1 MLYDRLQHG
10 HRRCLRIAMVAVVF
24 FLIGTGGSQAD
35 PCADQLVNFEPGD
48 DGGWIDSRVQL
59 PDVVLGLPRG
69 GSEFSQSLDVLS
81 LGSGGSLTLGFLDNA
96 IVDRPGN
103 DFLVFENAFRNSPT
117 LVFREAAF
125 VEASEDG
132 LVFYRFPVVYA
143 DGTVA
148 TPADLQASP
157 SFDSTDLLGVA
168 GLTPTLSHP
177 DNGVDPRTPEAGGD
191 GFDLAAI
198 GLTEA
203 RYIRIIDAGTEINDE
218 GNNFPIVGQG
228 KAGADID
235 AVVAIHSRETC
246 GTCCD
251 AVFDGELRAQDL
263 LVLQRAARDLP
274 TENICGSAPCTETQC
289 GDMNDDGDL
298 GTEDVWLCVDRALG
312 GDVPCPA
319 GNCDLPA
326 APPQTTAGATNT
338 ATALEIPAPG
348 SIQSGIGIVSGWKCT
363 GGRLTASFDGGDLLE
378 VAYGTPRGDTLGV
391 CGDQDNAFVM
401 LWNYSNLPD
410 GDHTL
415 QLFDD
420 GVEFATSTFRTQ
432 TLGRKFLGATHTT
445 GQLEFSLANF
455 PEPSENSGVRIGW
468 QTASQSFDI
477 IGLRNPAEES
487 DEGIANLARTNDLGT
502 DPPIPGSLEIPA
514 SDSTVSGVS
523 LVSGWRC
530 DAGEITATFDQ
541 GDPIPVAY
549 GTSRRDTLS
558 ICGDE
563 NNAYALQW
571 NFGLLGDGPHTLEL
585 RDNGEIFATRNFYV
599 SGLGTPFYRGAQGS
613 YALSDFP
620 TLGDTIVVE
629 WSEANQSFQTVAY
642 QPGNR
647 ADPDPS
653 PTPQPTATPMPT
665 PTPASI
671 SCDGTLEVEVYL
683 EATDPAGVLLR
694 LAYPPGVTLPEP
706 TGALTTFSRVR
717 PDLDPL
723 PQISAFFNQG
733 DHLGIAL
740 VDTDG
745 IPDERLATILFDCN
759 GLRPAPGDFNCE
771 ADVSDRLGNAI
782 AADCILALN

>member
-1 MLYDRLQHG
+1 MLSHRLQNN
-10 HRRCLRIAMVAVVF
+10 HRRCLRIAMVAILAC
-24 FLIGTGGSQAD
+24 LIGPGVSYAD
-35 PCADQLVNFEPGD
+35 PCADQLVNFEQGE
-48 DGGWIDSRVQL
+48 DGGWIDNQVQL

-69 GSEFSQSLDVLS
+69 GSEFYQSLDVLS

-96 IVDRPGN
+96 IVDRPGD
-103 DFLVFENAFRNSPT
+103 DFRIFENVFRNSAT
-117 LVFREAAF
+117 LLFREAAF

-132 LVFYRFPVVYA
+132 LVFYRFPVVHA

-157 SFDSTDLLGVA
+157 SFDSTDLLGLA
-168 GLTPTLSHP
+168 GLTPGRSHP

-203 RYIRIIDAGTEINDE
+203 RYIRIIDAGTAINDE

-246 GTCCD
+246 GKCCD

-263 LVLQRAARDLP
+263 VILQRAARNLS
-274 TENICGSAPCTETQC
+274 TENICGAAPCAGTQC

-298 GTEDVWLCVDRALG
+298 DADDVWLCVDRALG

-326 APPQTTAGATNT
+326 TPTQTTAPPAN
-338 ATALEIPAPG
+338 AALALEIPAPG

-363 GGRLTASFDGGDLLE
+363 GGRLTASFDDGELLE

-391 CGDQDNAFVM
+391 CGDRDNAFVM
-401 LWNYSNLPD
+401 LWNYSNLSD

-415 QLFDD
+415 RLFDD
-420 GVEFATSTFRTQ
+420 GVEFASSTFRTQ

-455 PEPSENSGVRIGW
+455 PEPNQSNSVRIGW

-477 IGLRNPAEES
+477 IGLRHPSEDS
-487 DEGIANLARTNDLGT
+487 DGSIANLARTNNTGSDT
-502 DPPIPGSLEIPA
+502 PTPGSLEIPA
-514 SDSTVSGVS
+514 SGSTVSGVS
-523 LVSGWRC
+523 LISGWRC

-541 GDPIPVAY
+541 GEPIPVAY

-571 NFGLLGDGPHTLEL
+571 NFGLLGDGSHTLEL

-629 WSEANQSFQTVAY
+629 WSEANQSFRTVAY

-647 ADPDPS
+647 PDPS
-653 PTPQPTATPMPT
+653 ATPQPTATPTPT
-665 PTPASI
+665 PTPDSI
-671 SCDGTLEVEVYL
+671 SCNGSLEVEVYL
-683 EATDPAGVLLR
+683 EAADPAGVLLQ
-694 LAYPPGVTLPEP
+694 LAYPPGVTLAEP
-706 TGALTTFSRVR
+706 PGAITTFSRVR

-723 PQISAFFNQG
+723 PQISAFHNQG
-733 DHLGIAL
+733 DHLGIAMI
-740 VDTDG
+740 DSDG
-745 IPDERLATILFDCN
+745 ILDERLATIRFDCN
-759 GLRPAPGDFNCE
+759 GLRPAPEDFNCKV
-771 ADVSDRLGNAI
+771 DVSDRLGNSIPAK
-782 AADCILALN
+782 CLLELN

>member
-1 MLYDRLQHG
+1 MLYDRLQHD
-10 HRRCLRIAMVAVVF
+10 HRRCLRIAMVAILSC
-24 FLIGTGGSQAD
+24 LIGAGVAHAD
-35 PCADQLVNFEPGD
+35 PCADQLVNFEQGD

-69 GSEFSQSLDVLS
+69 GSEFYQSMDVLS

-96 IVDRPGN
+96 IVDRPGD
-103 DFLVFENAFRNSPT
+103 DFRIFENAFRNSAT

-143 DGTVA
+143 DGTPA

-157 SFDSTDLLGVA
+157 SFDSTDILGLA
-168 GLTPTLSHP
+168 GLTPGLSHP

-191 GFDLAAI
+191 GFDLATI

-203 RYIRIIDAGTEINDE
+203 RYIRIIDAGTAINDE
-218 GNNFPIVGQG
+218 GNNFPIGGQG

-274 TENICGSAPCTETQC
+274 TENICGSAPCSGTQC

-298 GTEDVWLCVDRALG
+298 NAEDVWLCVDRALG

-326 APPQTTAGATNT
+326 TPPQTTAGASNT
-338 ATALEIPAPG
+338 ASALEIPAPG

-363 GGRLTASFDGGDLLE
+363 GGRLTASFDDGELLE
-378 VAYGTPRGDTLGV
+378 VAYGTPRGDTRGV
-391 CGDQDNAFVM
+391 CGDRDNAFVM
-401 LWNYSNLPD
+401 LWNYSNLSD
-410 GDHTL
+410 GEHTL
-415 QLFDD
+415 RLFDD
-420 GVEFATSTFRTQ
+420 GVAFASSTFQTQ
-432 TLGRKFLGATHTT
+432 TLGRKFLGPTHTT
-445 GQLEFSLANF
+445 GQMEFSLANF
-455 PEPSENSGVRIGW
+455 PEPSESSGVRIGW

-477 IGLRNPAEES
+477 IGRRNLAEES
-487 DEGIANLARTNDLGT
+487 DEAIANLARTNSLGT
-502 DPPIPGSLEIPA
+502 DTPIPGSLEIPA
-514 SDSTVSGVS
+514 SGSTVSGVS

-541 GDPIPVAY
+541 GDPIPVSY

-558 ICGDE
+558 ICGDD
-563 NNAYALQW
+563 NNAFALQW

-599 SGLGTPFYRGAQGS
+599 SGLGTPFYRGARGS

-629 WSEANQSFQTVAY
+629 WSEASQSFQTVAY
-642 QPGNR
+642 QPGNG
-647 ADPDPS
+647 PDPS
-653 PTPQPTATPMPT
+653 PTPQPTATPT
-665 PTPASI
+665 PTST
-671 SCDGTLEVEVYL
+671 SCNGTLEVEVYL
-683 EATDPAGVLLR
+683 EATDPAGVVLR
-694 LAYPPGVTLPEP
+694 LAYPPDVALPEP
-706 TGALTTFSRVR
+706 PGAITTSSRIR

-723 PQISAFFNQG
+723 PQISAFHNQG
-733 DHLGIAL
+733 AYLGIAL
-740 VDTDG
+740 IDTDG

-759 GLRPAPGDFNCE
+759 GLRPAPEDFHCE
-771 ADVSDRLGNAI
+771 ADVSDHLGNAI
-782 AADCILALN
+782 AANCILELN